1 MIATIASKGV
11 TWSASD
17 TYLIVTVAVLL
28 VLSGFFA
35 VAETSLVRMNK
46 SRARSLRDQGR
57 HGAKA
62 LVELS
67 ESPEK
72 FLNTILLLVLICQL
86 VSATMV
92 GVLAGRLFGAAGLF
106 IATVGEVLVIFVVFE
121 AIPKNYAVQHPDSAA
136 LTAAPVVRRIL
147 KFWPIKWVSR
157 FLLAIADTVIGWFGP
172 TGRTSRVTE
181 SEVLAMADVA
191 HEDEAIESEERNFI
205 HSVIEFGDTIVRE
218 VMVPRTD
225 MVDIVDSAT
234 VREAL
239 DLSVQS
245 GRSRLPVLGEGIDD
259 VVGIVNLRHL
269 ADLVANGSGH
279 EILRDHMGQAHF
291 VPETKRVAA
300 LLTEFRSAKSHLFVV
315 VDEYGGTAGVVTLED
330 VIEELVGEI
339 TDESDP
345 VEEEDDVE
353 QTIERGLELS
363 GRLNIDDANVEYGL
377 ALPKDGWDTI
387 GGLVMDLAGGVPD
400 VGAVFSTK
408 HYRLTVLRLDG
419 RRVEEVLV
427 QPLVEVE

>member
-1 MIATIASKGV
+1 MIAA
-11 TWSASD
+11 TWTMSD
-17 TYLIVTVAVLL
+17 TYLGVTVAVLL
-28 VLSGFFA
+28 ILSGFFA

-106 IATVGEVLVIFVVFE
+106 IATVGEVVVIFVIFE

-147 KFWPIKWVSR
+147 KFWPIKWVSN

-172 TGRTSRVTE
+172 TGRSSRVTE

-191 HEDEAIESEERNFI
+191 HEDRAIESDERNFI

-218 VMVPRTD
+218 VMVPRID
-225 MVDIVDSAT
+225 MVDIADTAT
-234 VREAL
+234 VRQAL
-239 DLSVQS
+239 DLAIES
-245 GRSRLPVLGEGIDD
+245 GRSRLPVLGEGVDD

-269 ADLVANGSGH
+269 AGLVANGSGD
-279 EILRDHMGQAHF
+279 EVLAEHMGQPNF
-291 VPETKRVAA
+291 VPETKRVAS
-300 LLTEFRSAKSHLFVV
+300 LLSEIRRSKSHLYIV
-315 VDEYGGTAGVVTLED
+315 VDEYGGTAGLVTLED
-330 VIEELVGEI
+330 ILEELVGEI

-345 VEEEDDVE
+345 TVEEDDDQ
-353 QTIERGLELS
+353 QTIEQGLELS

-400 VGAVFSTK
+400 VGAVFLTH

-427 QPLVEVE
+427 QPLVDAE

>member
-1 MIATIASKGV
+1 M
-11 TWSASD
+11 SD
-17 TYLIVTVAVLL
+17 TYLSITVAALL

-35 VAETSLVRMNK
+35 IAETSLVRMNK

-106 IATVGEVLVIFVVFE
+106 VATVGEVVVIFVIFE

-136 LTAAPVVRRIL
+136 LTAAPIVRRIL
-147 KFWPIKWVSR
+147 KFWPIKWIST
-157 FLLAIADTVIGWFGP
+157 FLLSIADTVIGWFGP
-172 TGRTSRVTE
+172 TGRSSRVTE

-191 HEDEAIESEERNFI
+191 HEDRAIESEERNFI

-218 VMVPRTD
+218 VMVPRID
-225 MVDIVDSAT
+225 MVDIADNQT
-234 VREAL
+234 IRQAL
-239 DLSVQS
+239 DLSIES
-245 GRSRLPVLGEGIDD
+245 GRSRLPVLGEGVDD

-269 ADLVANGSGH
+269 AALVANGSG
-279 EILRDHMGQAHF
+279 EELLRAHMGAAHF
-291 VPETKRVAA
+291 VPETKRVAS
-300 LLTEFRSAKSHLFVV
+300 LLTEIRRAKTHLFVV
-315 VDEYGGTAGVVTLED
+315 VDEYGGTAGLVTLED
-330 VIEELVGEI
+330 ILEELVGEI

-345 VEEEDDVE
+345 TVDDSDDVR
-353 QTIERGLELS
+353 TIEHGLELS

-387 GGLVMDLAGGVPD
+387 GGLVMDLAGGVPEVGD
-400 VGAVFSTK
+400 VYSTR

-427 QPLVEVE
+427 EPLVAAT